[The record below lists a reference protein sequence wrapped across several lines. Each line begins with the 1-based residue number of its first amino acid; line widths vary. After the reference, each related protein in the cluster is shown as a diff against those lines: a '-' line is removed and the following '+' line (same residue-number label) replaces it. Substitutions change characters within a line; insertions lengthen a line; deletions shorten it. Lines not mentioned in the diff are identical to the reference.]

1 MQRDALITT
10 ADIESVRFYI
20 QVRGDVR
27 FAGKIIMLTFNDTE
41 EKAVEKVRPVRQS
54 AGQGTAKFFTLLLL
68 LYLCPFPVSQFSR
81 FSNKVIPSA
90 SCRKLWYTTRSIPDF
105 LKTVTAAS
113 NTAFKSQAIKSR

>member
-1 MQRDALITT
+1 MDQRKRLETGELTKAAVAGSSEEAHKYALKAIRYLQRDALITT

-68 LYLCPFPVSQFSR
+68 LYLCPFPVS
-81 FSNKVIPSA
+81 
-90 SCRKLWYTTRSIPDF
+90 
-105 LKTVTAAS
+105 
-113 NTAFKSQAIKSR
+113 